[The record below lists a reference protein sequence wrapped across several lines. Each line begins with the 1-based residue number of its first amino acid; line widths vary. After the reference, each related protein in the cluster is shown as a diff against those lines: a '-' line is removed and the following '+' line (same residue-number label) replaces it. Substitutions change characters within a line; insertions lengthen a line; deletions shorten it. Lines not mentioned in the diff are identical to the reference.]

1 MKKLIALFAA
11 LMLCLSLCACEN
23 GEKGGNSKKS
33 DLVKSAEEAIEAI
46 GEVTIDSNDAVK
58 NAEKLYE
65 VLTDAEKEKVSN
77 RLTLVEARE
86 SLDAILEEAIYANA
100 KEAYEMLN
108 AVADKCEA
116 GMDDIYGA
124 WYFGIYGSSTI
135 SSSVAFDRLAAQ
147 TPNLSSSSLE
157 SAAKSLGIS
166 KYNVVGNWQNCV
178 YIAETAHSRNGD
190 YDFVTEQL
198 SEVENTLRE
207 LTGEYED
214 YTYYPKLKEYF
225 SVVSSYADFF
235 LSPTGSF
242 SQLSDT
248 INGYETDIRTY
259 RSEVGFLF

>member
-1 MKKLIALFAA
+1 MKKRIALF
-11 LMLCLSLCACEN
+11 LTLVMCLSLCAC
-23 GEKGGNSKKS
+23 GKS
-33 DLVKSAEEAIEAI
+33 EAVKSTEEAIKAI

-58 NAEKLYE
+58 NAERLYE
-65 VLTDAEKEKVSN
+65 ALTDAEKEKVGN
-77 RLTLVEARE
+77 RMTLVEARE
-86 SLDAILEEAIYANA
+86 DLDAILKETIYADA
-100 KEAYEMLN
+100 KEAYEILN
-108 AVADKCEA
+108 VVADKCEA

-135 SSSVAFDRLAAQ
+135 SSSVVFDRLAAQ

-157 SAAKSLGIS
+157 SAAQSLGIS
-166 KYNVVGNWQNCV
+166 KYSVAGNWQNCV
-178 YIAETAHSRNGD
+178 YITEAAHSRNGD
-190 YDFVTEQL
+190 HDFVKEQL

-207 LTGEYED
+207 LTGAYED

-242 SQLSDT
+242 SQLSNT
-248 INGYETDIRTY
+248 INGYETNIRTY